1 MTTKPLEVI
10 KSDIVEE
17 KHSNKSFDFG
27 DQKPYQKFLLY
38 GFANHIKNFWLYGH
52 IKKKQYN
59 FKNHITL

>member
-38 GFANHIKNFWLYGH
+38 GFANHIKFLVIWAY
-52 IKKKQYN
+52 KKNNIISKT
-59 FKNHITL
+59 I